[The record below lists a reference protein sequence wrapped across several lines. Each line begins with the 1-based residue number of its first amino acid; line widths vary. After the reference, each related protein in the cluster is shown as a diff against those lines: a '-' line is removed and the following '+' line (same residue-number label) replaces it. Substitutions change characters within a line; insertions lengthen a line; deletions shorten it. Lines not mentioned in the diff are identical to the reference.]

1 MFNNNNGKI
10 RFGIPSKGRMET
22 ETLEFLNECG
32 FKVIRNRRQYLAELE
47 NFENILMV
55 FQRQE
60 DIIRGLLAGTFS
72 FGIVGY
78 DLLLEISK
86 DEFTKLVI
94 IHDSLGFGK
103 CTLEVAV
110 PEEWPIKSVNDLKN
124 YGTLKI
130 ASKFPK
136 LSKNFLDSQNISYTL
151 VEAKG
156 TIEVSPALGN
166 SDIIVDLVS
175 TGQTLLDNR
184 LKRINNGKILSSQA
198 VFIANKGLLKDPE
211 ILDNAKTFLE
221 YFEANLRGKNYVS
234 VFVNIRGNSPEEIAE
249 KLFKQPELKGLQGPT
264 ISQVVSQLEGKWFAI
279 HLIIE
284 KKCLTKAINELRF
297 IGGSGVV
304 VTPALYIFE
313 EEPVRY
319 KKLIETLEGDKW

>member
-1 MFNNNNGKI
+1 MLQNNNGKI

-22 ETLEFLNECG
+22 ETLDFFNECG
-32 FKVIRNRRQYLAELE
+32 FKINRNRRQYLADLE
-47 NFENILMV
+47 DFEDILMV

-60 DIIRGLLAGTFS
+60 DIIRGLLAGTFT

-78 DLLLEISK
+78 DLLVEISK
-86 DEFTKLVI
+86 NELDNLVI

-103 CTLEVAV
+103 CTLEVAI
-110 PEEWPIKSVNDLKN
+110 PEEWPIKWLKDLKK
-124 YGTLKI
+124 YDSLKI

-136 LSKNFLDSQNISYTL
+136 LSQEFLDSNNINYSL

-166 SDIIVDLVS
+166 SDMIIDLVS
-175 TGQTLLDNR
+175 TGQTLVDNR
-184 LKRINNGKILSSQA
+184 LKRLNDGKILSSQA
-198 VFIANKGLLKDPE
+198 VFIANKYLLKDSETLE
-211 ILDNAKTFLE
+211 IGKTFLE
-221 YFEANLRGKNYVS
+221 YFEANIRGKNYVS

-249 KLFKQPELKGLQGPT
+249 KLFKLPELKGLQGPT
-264 ISQVVSQLEGKWFAI
+264 ISQVVSQLVGKWYAI
-279 HLIIE
+279 HIIVE
-284 KKCLTKAINELRF
+284 KKRLTKAINSLRS

-313 EEPVRY
+313 EEPLRY
-319 KKLIETLEGDKW
+319 KELIKALEEEK